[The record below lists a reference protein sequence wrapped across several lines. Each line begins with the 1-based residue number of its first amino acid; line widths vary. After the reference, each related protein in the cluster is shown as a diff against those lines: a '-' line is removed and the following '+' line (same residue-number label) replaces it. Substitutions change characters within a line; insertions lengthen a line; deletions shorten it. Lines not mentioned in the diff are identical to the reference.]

1 MIPEMSDG
9 IQIPGL
15 QTPVPKR
22 ATSGYR
28 MAREVEQR
36 AAVTRR
42 SDEPAFMRAVDRL
55 NRILEAGK
63 PLRDDV
69 PRGFHL
75 NIQV

>member
-1 MIPEMSDG
+1 MMIDG
-9 IQIPGL
+9 PQITGL

-22 ATSGYR
+22 ASSGYQT
-28 MAREVEQR
+28 AREIERQ

-42 SDEPAFMRAVDRL
+42 NDQPEFLRAVDRL
-55 NRILEAGK
+55 NRILSADK

>member
-1 MIPEMSDG
+1 MIRMMSDG

-15 QTPVPKR
+15 QTPVPRR
-22 ATSGYR
+22 ASSGYR
-28 MAREVEQR
+28 AAREVEQR
-36 AAVTRR
+36 AAITRH
-42 SDEPAFMRAVDRL
+42 DYEPAFLRAVDRL
-55 NRILEAGK
+55 NKLLDSGK